1 MISVIIPTL
10 NEELTLEKSLISVGN
25 SKEVEIIVSDGGSD
39 DATLAIAER
48 LVHKTLSSPAGRG
61 AQMNQ
66 GAAAASGDILLF
78 LHADTILPV
87 GWDDFLRTALSDKKI
102 AGGAFSFSL
111 SSSHSGCS
119 PSFSFIS
126 LMVNLRSRLLKLPYG
141 DQAIFIRR
149 ELFEKLGGFREIP
162 IMEDVELV
170 KGMRRLGRLKILNLP
185 VITSSR
191 RWEKEGWIKTTVR
204 NLLLL
209 FLYRLGVSPER
220 LYRFYRA
227 VR

>member
-10 NEELTLEKSLISVGN
+10 NEELVLKKSLFSARA
-25 SKEVEIIVSDGGSD
+25 SKEIEIIISDGGSSD
-39 DATLAIAER
+39 GTLNIAGQFADR
-48 LVHKTLSSPAGRG
+48 IIKSPAGRG
-61 AQMNQ
+61 IQQNR

-78 LHADTILPV
+78 LHADTMLSS
-87 GWDDFLRTALSDKKI
+87 GWDELVRETLRDKEV

-111 SSSHSGCS
+111 PNNSI
-119 PSFSFIS
+119 PFSFIS

-141 DQAIFIRR
+141 DQAIFVRR
-149 ELFEKLGGFREIP
+149 DLFEELGGFREIP

-170 KGMRRLGRLKILNLP
+170 KRMRRLGRLKILDLP

-191 RWEKEGWIKTTVR
+191 RWEKEGWMRTTVR
-204 NLLLL
+204 NLTLL
-209 FLYRLGVSPER
+209 FLYHLGVSPER

>member
-25 SKEVEIIVSDGGSD
+25 SKDVEIIVSDGGSD

-48 LVHKTLSSPAGRG
+48 LADKTLSSPSGRG
-61 AQMNQ
+61 AQLNQ
-66 GAAAASGDILLF
+66 GAAAAAGDILLF
-78 LHADTILPV
+78 LHADTILPA
-87 GWDDFLRTALSDKKI
+87 GWEDYIGEALRDEEV

-111 SSSHSGCS
+111 PNRST
-119 PSFSFIS
+119 PFAFII
-126 LMVNLRSRLLKLPYG
+126 LMVNIRSRLLKLPYG
-141 DQAIFIRR
+141 DQSLFVRRRIFD
-149 ELFEKLGGFREIP
+149 KLSGFRQIP

-170 KGMRRLGRLKILNLP
+170 KGMRRLGRIQILDQP

-191 RWEKEGWIKTTVR
+191 RWEKEGWIRTTFR
-204 NLLLL
+204 NLCLL
-209 FLYRLGVSPER
+209 FLYHLGVSPER
-220 LYRFYRA
+220 LYRFYRD

>member
-25 SKEVEIIVSDGGSD
+25 SKDVEIIVSDGGSD

-48 LVHKTLSSPAGRG
+48 LADKTLSSPSGRG
-61 AQMNQ
+61 AQLNQ
-66 GAAAASGDILLF
+66 GAAAALGDILLF
-78 LHADTILPV
+78 LHADTILPA
-87 GWDDFLRTALSDKKI
+87 GWEDYIGEALRDEEV

-111 SSSHSGCS
+111 PNRSI
-119 PSFSFIS
+119 PFAFII
-126 LMVNLRSRLLKLPYG
+126 LMVNIRSRLLKLPYG
-141 DQAIFIRR
+141 DQALFVRRRIFD
-149 ELFEKLGGFREIP
+149 KLSGFRQIP

-170 KGMRRLGRLKILNLP
+170 KGMRRLGRIQILDQP

-191 RWEKEGWIKTTVR
+191 RWEKEGWIRTTFR
-204 NLLLL
+204 NLCLL
-209 FLYRLGVSPER
+209 FLYHLGVSPER
-220 LYRFYRA
+220 LYRFYRD